1 MLIKCAFCKGK
12 GKDPF
17 GVPSKNSSCQVCN
30 ERGEN
35 LVKEPNQK
43 CPTCKGT
50 GVFFQHRL
58 PCAVCKGK
66 GFVTIVHQHK
76 VCKDDEIH
84 YGLEVGTGL
93 PPTNCYTLGAFK
105 PFKDKEKKKNKI

>member
-1 MLIKCAFCKGK
+1 MLIRCAFCRGK

-17 GVPSKNSSCQVCN
+17 GVPSKISNCQVCN

-50 GVFFQHRL
+50 GVFFHHRL

-66 GFVTIVHQHK
+66 GFVAIVHEHK
-76 VCKDDEIH
+76 ICKDDEIH
-84 YGLEVGTGL
+84 YGLETGTGL
-93 PPTNCYTLGAFK
+93 PPANCYTLGAFK
-105 PFKDKEKKKNKI
+105 PFKKVPKEK